1 MTADLAGARDPEVQ
15 LDDTRAERIG
25 FGEAVLAGP
34 KSIEQLTAV
43 LEQADELDLPLL
55 LTRLREDQHSALPS
69 ALRRRLDY
77 EPSSRTAYFG
87 AAAPIGAPIQVGVV
101 TGGTSDV
108 GVALEAVRT
117 LRFHGRSALEV
128 YDVGVAGLWRLQRRV
143 EELAALPVLIAVA
156 GMDAALPTVLAGLVP
171 SVVIAVPTSVGYG
184 VADGGQAALGS
195 LLASCAPG
203 LLTVNIDNGFGAA
216 CAAIRV
222 LQAGGRGD
230 DAPL

>member
-1 MTADLAGARDPEVQ
+1 MTVDLAGTRRDEVQ
-15 LDDTRAERIG
+15 LDGTRAERIG

-34 KSIEQLTAV
+34 KSVEQLVAV
-43 LEQADELDLPLL
+43 LRQADDLDLRLL
-55 LTRLREDQHSALPS
+55 LTRLGEEQYVGLPP
-69 ALRRRLDY
+69 ALRDRLDY
-77 EPSSRTAYFG
+77 ESSSCTAYFG
-87 AAAPIGAPIQVGVV
+87 APAPIGAKVEVGVV

-108 GVALEAVRT
+108 GVAREAVRT
-117 LRFHGRSALEV
+117 LRFHGRGALEV

-184 VADGGQAALGS
+184 VADGGQAALRS

-222 LQAGGRGD
+222 LQAGGGD
-230 DAPL
+230 DGSS